1 MGRRKE
7 LSGFSDLELLCEL
20 RDRGLAVTAYGPDD
34 LEEVGVK
41 PGNCK
46 KEFAKIRE
54 DLEDYMSLEANR
66 WLDITFE
73 QHLKRMHEMVEKI
86 SKGGK

>member
-1 MGRRKE
+1 MGKRKE
-7 LSGFSDLELLCEL
+7 LSKFSDLELICEL
-20 RDRGLAVTAYGPDD
+20 RARGLAVTAYGPDD

-41 PGNCK
+41 PCNRK
-46 KEFAKIRE
+46 KVFAKIRE
-54 DLEDYMSLEANR
+54 DLEDHMSFEANL

-86 SKGGK
+86 SNQA